1 MSDEHHDIAMR
12 MGTGCAVIVEQY
24 LPKVIETVKITDQP
38 VSFGM
43 TLTFRRD
50 KSGVVRGSLRTRPPK
65 IPQPPVEQM
74 DFVLEL
80 NQAEQLQ
87 FLFAGTPEQMKMAEI
102 AHGHAPQA
110 QLPATQQPVAKPPEL
125 APDGR
130 PKVAAWRG
138 TPEQMAALEAA
149 ESGTPAIPDAGL
161 GGDNAIVG

>member
-50 KSGVVRGSLRTRPPK
+50 KTGVIRGSLRTRPPK
-65 IPQPPVEQM
+65 IPQPAVEQM
-74 DFVLEL
+74 DFVLGL
-80 NQAEQLQ
+80 NEVEQLE

-110 QLPATQQPVAKPPEL
+110 QLPATQPAAKPPEL
-125 APDGR
+125 APGGR
-130 PKVAAWRG
+130 PKVAAWTG
-138 TPEQMAALEAA
+138 TAAEMAALAA
-149 ESGTPAIPDAGL
+149 DGGTPTIPDAGL